1 MLGALVPIVFFT
13 FLSDSPPPTP
23 TSNFVCIVLY
33 IWHVAPTC
41 LCPKAVHTPLCSIVK
56 DFYTLRHFL
65 LLVVYLPPSSCH
77 LPLSL
82 PPPPP
87 PPPPTTHFPIAHI
100 CVFSSFTFTI
110 HHVPLFYFH
119 APFLCLPWAHAHHCL
134 LVAFSIHLYP
144 WFFGIKFGLTQLYRC
159 SNINDI
165 VIRSK

>member
-100 CVFSSFTFTI
+100 CVFLLLHSPFTI
-110 HHVPLFYFH
+110 SHCSISMLHSFAYPGHMHTTVYL
-119 APFLCLPWAHAHHCL
+119 LPSRYICTHGS
-134 LVAFSIHLYP
+134 LV
-144 WFFGIKFGLTQLYRC
+144 
-159 SNINDI
+159 
-165 VIRSK
+165 